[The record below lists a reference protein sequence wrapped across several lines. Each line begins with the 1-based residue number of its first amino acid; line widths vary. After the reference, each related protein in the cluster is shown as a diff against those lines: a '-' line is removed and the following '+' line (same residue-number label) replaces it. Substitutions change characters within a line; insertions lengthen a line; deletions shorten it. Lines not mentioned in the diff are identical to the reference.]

1 MVVLYCGYATAL
13 FFVLASIHLR
23 KGKGGWWQWWW
34 DGVGD
39 VAPFSRNASS
49 SGLESF
55 FPSCVFPFSSS
66 LYPLSLIPA
75 FHAGTEAEKKSS
87 ELGTGDFHL
96 WRCVVVARKDS
107 RLLTSERFILEEV
120 GGEKRRVHEDFSH
133 YILHG
138 RRGGRRRGTRK
149 SFPQLIALGGKKQ
162 GGLIRRLFKDATN
175 L

>member
-49 SGLESF
+49 PGLESF
-55 FPSCVFPFSSS
+55 PPLLCLSS
-66 LYPLSLIPA
+66 LSPLHPLSLIPA
-75 FHAGTEAEKKSS
+75 FHAAAEAEKKKGGGKKFRVGNWGFPSL
-87 ELGTGDFHL
+87 EMC
-96 WRCVVVARKDS
+96 RRRRKDS

-120 GGEKRRVHEDFSH
+120 GG
-133 YILHG
+133 
-138 RRGGRRRGTRK
+138 RK
-149 SFPQLIALGGKKQ
+149 KK
-162 GGLIRRLFKDATN
+162 KSP
-175 L
+175 